1 MVKRILAL
9 SFIMTSLAWGPGCG
23 TQRVIQTG
31 KLAENL
37 SATDCQSCHGIN
49 NTSDGHTDGIKPIY
63 DADAS
68 WIATHKDMQTFTG
81 QLSDIE
87 KNEIIEYVKSLKK
100 QGPQG
105 GGGDD
110 GGDILREE
118 WSVND

>member
-31 KLAENL
+31 KLADKIQL
-37 SATDCQSCHGIN
+37 PACLSCHVNN
-49 NTSDGHTDGIKPIY
+49 NTSDGPTDQIKNPINA
-63 DADAS
+63 ADAS
-68 WIATHKDMQTFTG
+68 WIATHKVMPTFTG

-105 GGGDD
+105 GG
-110 GGDILREE
+110 
-118 WSVND
+118 

>member
-37 SATDCQSCHGIN
+37 SATDCQSCHRSN
-49 NTSDGHTDGIKPIY
+49 NTSDGHTDQIKNPINA
-63 DADAS
+63 ADAS
-68 WIATHKDMQTFTG
+68 WIATHKVMPTFTG

-105 GGGDD
+105 GGDD
-110 GGDILREE
+110 GGDIRREE